1 MTIRVLVAD
10 DHPVVRAGLK
20 SLLESVPDIEVV
32 AEVGDGSTAV
42 KFVRDNPVDVA
53 IVDVAMPELS
63 GVDATKKILEVRP
76 ETAVIALSMH
86 SDRRYVLQMLRA
98 GARAYLV
105 KDGATDELVR
115 AVRAVSEGQAFLSP
129 GICRVVLDTMLKTGQ
144 GTALEEPTELSG
156 REQDVLQ
163 LLADGNTTREIAAN
177 LNLSAKTIES
187 HRSQIMRKL
196 DIHSIAGL
204 TKYAIRTGLTSLD
217 E

>member
-20 SLLESVPDIEVV
+20 SLLDTEPDIEVV

-42 KFVRDNPVDVA
+42 QFVRDTPVDVA

-63 GVDATKKILEVRP
+63 GVEATKQILEVRP
-76 ETAVIALSMH
+76 ETSVIALSMH

-105 KDGATDELVR
+105 KDGAMDELVR
-115 AVRAVSEGQAFLSP
+115 AVRAVAAGQAFLSP
-129 GICRVVLDTMLKTGQ
+129 GICRVVIDNILKAGPA
-144 GTALEEPTELSG
+144 TAFEEPSVLSG
-156 REQDVLQ
+156 REREVLQ
-163 LLADGNTTREIAAN
+163 LLAEGNTTREIAAS
-177 LNLSAKTIES
+177 LKLSVKTIES

-196 DIHSIAGL
+196 EIHSIAGL
-204 TKYAIRTGLTSLD
+204 TKYAVRTGLTPLED
-217 E
+217 